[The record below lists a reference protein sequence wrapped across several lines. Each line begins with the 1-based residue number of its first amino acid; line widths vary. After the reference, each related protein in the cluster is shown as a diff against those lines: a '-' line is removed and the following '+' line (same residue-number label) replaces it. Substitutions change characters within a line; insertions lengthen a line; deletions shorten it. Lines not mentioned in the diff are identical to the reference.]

1 MKHQTELRQTGSIWT
16 GTCGAKPRPASPNPC
31 V

>member
-1 MKHQTELRQTGSIWT
+1 MKHQTELYQNRSIWT
-16 GTCGAKPRPASPNPC
+16 GPCGAEPRPASPNPC